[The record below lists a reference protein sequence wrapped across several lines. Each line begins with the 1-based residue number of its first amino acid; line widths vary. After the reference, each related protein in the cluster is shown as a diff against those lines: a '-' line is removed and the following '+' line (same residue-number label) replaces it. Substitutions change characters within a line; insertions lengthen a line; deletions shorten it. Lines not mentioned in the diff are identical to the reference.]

1 MTKNASGIVI
11 NTQIAKRQSK
21 KASKIQVIVA
31 EITFAISDDMVL
43 LSIDSIL
50 LQSDII
56 FVVNSDKSKNQDST
70 INQFHQN
77 NWSI

>member
-1 MTKNASGIVI
+1 MIKNASGIVI

-31 EITFAISDDMVL
+31 EITFAISGGMVL

-56 FVVNSDKSKNQDST
+56 FVVNSDKSFVLKKLIGKFS
-70 INQFHQN
+70 
-77 NWSI
+77 